1 MRVLRLS
8 GLFAVCLV
16 LAAFVMWLPT
26 VAYSDRDN
34 REFQASLTGFHE
46 NEAAVF
52 TDGQGTIRLTL
63 SDDAIQYELRY
74 AELTGNPMAAHI
86 HLGERH
92 VNGGVIAFLCGGGSK
107 PACPSATSGTVKGT
121 IVASDIIGPTNQG
134 LAVGNLAGVERAIRA
149 GAVYANM
156 HTPNF
161 PGGEIRGQ
169 LAPNS
174 SD

>member
-1 MRVLRLS
+1 MRVLRFS
-8 GLFAVCLV
+8 GLLAVCLA
-16 LAAFVMWLPT
+16 LATLVAWLPM

-34 REFQASLTGFHE
+34 REFRATLTGFHE

-52 TDGQGTIRLTL
+52 TEGNGTVRLTL
-63 SDDAIQYELRY
+63 TDTAIDYELRF
-74 AELTGNPMAAHI
+74 ADLTGNPLFAHI

-107 PACPSATSGTVKGT
+107 PACPAATSGTVKGT
-121 IVASDIIGPTNQG
+121 IVASDIIGPTGQG
-134 LAVGNLAGVERAIRA
+134 LAANNLAGAQRAIRS
-149 GAVYANM
+149 GAVYANV

-169 LAPNS
+169 LTPSA